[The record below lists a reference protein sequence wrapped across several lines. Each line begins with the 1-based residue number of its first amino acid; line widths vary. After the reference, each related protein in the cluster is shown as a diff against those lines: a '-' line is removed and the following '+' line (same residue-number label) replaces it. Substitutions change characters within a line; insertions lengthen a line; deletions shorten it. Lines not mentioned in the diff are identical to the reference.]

1 MYNLKSKIA
10 EEFINHEEIIESIE
24 FGRKNS
30 KNKALFGEIETHL
43 RIISLIRSIITS

>member
-24 FGRKNS
+24 YGKKNERAKPQRS
-30 KNKALFGEIETHL
+30 YSSFNV
-43 RIISLIRSIITS
+43 RIKR